1 MDSAQN
7 PLPAADN
14 TDAMANI
21 ASAFAQKGK
30 MIYPVR
36 DSSSYISP
44 YEQRNHS
51 WTDGQY
57 NQSNEVTWSG
67 ETNTTAADH
76 LDWVVNEQGTYSRLY
91 PADPVALSQQK

>member
-1 MDSAQN
+1 
-7 PLPAADN
+7 
-14 TDAMANI
+14 
-21 ASAFAQKGK
+21 

-36 DSSSYISP
+36 DSASYISP

-67 ETNTTAADH
+67 ETNATAADH
-76 LDWVVNEQGTYSRLY
+76 LDWVVNEAGTYSRLY
-91 PADPVALSQQK
+91 PNDTTTVLSQ